1 MKNGFIKTACATILT
16 KVCDI
21 RHNKELIAQMIEKA
35 DAEKV
40 NVLLFP
46 ELALTA
52 YTAGDLFYSTL
63 LLEEAKKALAELAA
77 DTREKYPIVIVGLPL
92 KYQSKLYN
100 AAAVIHNGEILG
112 IAAKTYL
119 PNYNEFYEMRQFTS
133 AAELPT
139 DATIQIGSKNI
150 PFGRDLIF
158 AHESLEDYRFAVEI
172 CEDLWAAHTPS
183 EDLALAGA
191 NIIFNP
197 SASDELIGKADY
209 RRLLV
214 KSTSA
219 RLLCGYVY
227 ANAPYT
233 ESTQDMVC
241 SSHHLIA
248 QNGSILVENAPFAE
262 NELVIADIDV
272 QLLSSERHKNTSF
285 HPRAPKRPI
294 ITFAQDVQETK
305 LAHKPLANPFVP
317 QNEQVLGERAAAILA
332 VQSHGLAKRLDH
344 AHAKSAVIGI
354 SGGIDSTLA
363 LLVAVRA
370 MKILHRPMSDII
382 AVTMPCFGTTV
393 RTKSNATKM
402 CEHLGVTLFTIDIT
416 KAVRQHFSDIG
427 HDEKI
432 TDVTYENSQARER
445 TQILMDMANKYN
457 ALVIGT
463 GDLSELALGWA
474 TYNGDHMSMY
484 GVNVSVPKTLARYII
499 DYEAA
504 QSDETLAAILN
515 DILATPVSPELLPVD
530 EKGEMTQKTED
541 LVGPYE
547 LHDFFLYHLLRF
559 GFSPSKIYR
568 LACLAYPEYD
578 KSVILHWLEVF
589 HRRFWTQQFKRSC
602 LPDGPKVGSVS
613 LSPRGDWR
621 MPSDAV
627 NHIWQEKIDKLKS

>member
-1 MKNGFIKTACATILT
+1 M
-16 KVCDI
+16 
-21 RHNKELIAQMIEKA
+21 
-35 DAEKV
+35 
-40 NVLLFP
+40 
-46 ELALTA
+46 
-52 YTAGDLFYSTL
+52 
-63 LLEEAKKALAELAA
+63 
-77 DTREKYPIVIVGLPL
+77 
-92 KYQSKLYN
+92 
-100 AAAVIHNGEILG
+100 
-112 IAAKTYL
+112 
-119 PNYNEFYEMRQFTS
+119 
-133 AAELPT
+133 
-139 DATIQIGSKNI
+139 
-150 PFGRDLIF
+150 
-158 AHESLEDYRFAVEI
+158 EI

-248 QNGSILVENAPFAE
+248 QNGSILAENAPFAE

-285 HPRAPKRPI
+285 HPRAPKRQI
-294 ITFAQDVQETK
+294 ITFSQDVQETK

-627 NHIWQEKIDKLKS
+627 NHIWQEEIDKLKS

>member
-1 MKNGFIKTACATILT
+1 MKDGFIKVACATVPIE
-16 KVCDI
+16 VCDV
-21 RHNKELIAQMIEKA
+21 RHNLDVIKEAIVKA
-35 DAEKV
+35 EQKQI
-40 NVLLFP
+40 NVLLFS
-46 ELALTA
+46 ELTLSS
-52 YTAGDLFYSTL
+52 YTAGDLFYSAL
-63 LLEEAKKALAELAA
+63 LVDKSKEALIELAHF
-77 DTREKYPIVIVGLPL
+77 TKGKYPIVIVGVPL
-92 KYQSKLYN
+92 KYQTKLYN
-100 AAAVIHNGEILG
+100 CAAVLANGNILG
-112 IAAKTYL
+112 IAAKSYL
-119 PNYNEFYEMRQFTS
+119 PNSHEFYEMRQFTS
-133 AAELPT
+133 ALELSD
-139 DATIQIGSKNI
+139 DAAVQIDGKEI
-150 PFGRDLIF
+150 PFGRNLLF
-158 AHESLEDYRFAVEI
+158 AHESLTDYRFALEI

-183 EDLALAGA
+183 EELALAGA

-209 RRLLV
+209 RRLLI

-219 RLLCGYVY
+219 RLLSGYVY
-227 ANAPYT
+227 ANAPYS

-248 QNGSILVENAPFAE
+248 QNGSVLAE
-262 NELVIADIDV
+262 NEPFGSAELLIADIDV
-272 QLLSSERHKNTSF
+272 QLLAAERHKNTSF
-285 HPRAPKRPI
+285 HSYAPKRQPI
-294 ITFAQDVQETK
+294 IFTQAVRDTELEQR
-305 LAHKPLANPFVP
+305 PLANPFVP
-317 QNEQVLGERAAAILA
+317 QNEQILGERAAAILA
-332 VQSHGLAKRLDH
+332 IQSHGLAKRLAH

-370 MKILHRPMSDII
+370 MKILNRPLSDII

-402 CEHLGVTLFTIDIT
+402 CENLGVTLFTVDIT

-427 HDEKI
+427 HDESL

-445 TQILMDMANKYN
+445 TQVLMDMANKYN
-457 ALVIGT
+457 GLVIGT
-463 GDLSELALGWA
+463 GDLSELSLGWA

-484 GVNVSVPKTLARYII
+484 GVNASVPKTLARYII
-499 DYEAA
+499 AYEATH
-504 QSDETLAAILN
+504 SDIALAAILN
-515 DILATPVSPELLPVD
+515 DILATPVSPELLPVG
-530 EKGEMTQKTED
+530 EAGEMTQKTED

-568 LACLAYPEYD
+568 LACLAYPQYD
-578 KSVILHWLEVF
+578 KAVILHWLEVF
-589 HRRFWTQQFKRSC
+589 HRRFFTQQFKRSC

-627 NHIWQEKIDKLKS
+627 NHLWQEEINKLKS